1 MPVKL
6 PVTSEIAL
14 GCGKGQIVSD
24 LGLTRATHH
33 LGIFPCRVHESEPQ
47 NVQVQRCENLNKEVT
62 AKDSENG
69 ETQLPALYTLATDLE
84 PGIIRLRDPERSVST
99 SPVTELVTVNHVDS
113 HFKYGYCN
121 GSS

>member
-14 GCGKGQIVSD
+14 GRGKGQIVSD

-69 ETQLPALYTLATDLE
+69 ETQLCQRYIPWQPTLTLGSYDYEIQSVLFLPAL
-84 PGIIRLRDPERSVST
+84 
-99 SPVTELVTVNHVDS
+99 
-113 HFKYGYCN
+113 
-121 GSS
+121 